1 LRKAIECY
9 DSNRFEDLY
18 IPDDNSKISDLIK
31 EHQANE
37 YPITG
42 EITILISRDQS
53 VKIGITNS
61 EYTEDI
67 FAEYLLHEFL

>member
-1 LRKAIECY
+1 MRKAIECY